1 MKNVIY
7 QYWDGPM
14 NPCIEYSKEQFKN
27 YADKIGC
34 DYIFEHN
41 PKYVSNLGK
50 YSPHY
55 GAFKPV
61 FESSFDKYDNVM
73 FVDSDVFPVNNI
85 EENIFSEFAA
95 SEKEIGICE
104 EWNAPKVRTKYTI
117 AGINNSNDEK
127 WVKVIEDKWGV
138 TLPRTKE
145 GLPSVFNSGMVLYSK
160 SGRDKAK
167 KSFVNFSEYVKLI
180 SKSGL
185 PAFYTCD
192 QPYIH
197 AMLEVCKFDWITMDY
212 KWNSSVHYQPSTPA
226 PRPVVDLRKQD
237 TNFVHIQLSG
247 KYKLNKSQLN
257 MVVNLPTSMWS
268 L

>member
-95 SEKEIGICE
+95 TGKEIGICE
-104 EWNAPKVRTKYTI
+104 EWNAPKVRTKYQYVLDED
-117 AGINNSNDEK
+117 INLLFCGQIEK
-127 WVKVIEDKWGV
+127 TGSFIIDK
-138 TLPRTKE
+138 
-145 GLPSVFNSGMVLYSK
+145 
-160 SGRDKAK
+160 
-167 KSFVNFSEYVKLI
+167 
-180 SKSGL
+180 
-185 PAFYTCD
+185 
-192 QPYIH
+192 IH
-197 AMLEVCKFDWITMDY
+197 EI
-212 KWNSSVHYQPSTPA
+212 
-226 PRPVVDLRKQD
+226 
-237 TNFVHIQLSG
+237 
-247 KYKLNKSQLN
+247 
-257 MVVNLPTSMWS
+257 
-268 L
+268 